1 MEKVYPDVS
10 RKSLP
15 AKCRL
20 KSEGGCILYEVKHRS
35 EHCWKGWLKLS
46 NSSNWTVWP
55 ALEGSLQ
62 VLTPEYMNAFH
73 NLQTC
78 THTHPKY
85 FSSCITAAILQTIL
99 KSTILQSE
107 YNILQSTILH
117 KLYYITKWHIWL
129 ILSQMCHFMC
139 CLLCVSVSCCYWW
152 HRVWLRSSGF

>member
-1 MEKVYPDVS
+1 MKQKKKKKMLKWGHGGAGWLLRCSHSLPIMEKVYPDVS

-20 KSEGGCILYEVKHRS
+20 KSEGGCILYEVKYRS

-62 VLTPEYMNAFH
+62 VLTPEYMHTFH

-107 YNILQSTILH
+107 PYHFEPNVS
-117 KLYYITKWHIWL
+117 LYV
-129 ILSQMCHFMC
+129 
-139 CLLCVSVSCCYWW
+139 LLA
-152 HRVWLRSSGF
+152 LR